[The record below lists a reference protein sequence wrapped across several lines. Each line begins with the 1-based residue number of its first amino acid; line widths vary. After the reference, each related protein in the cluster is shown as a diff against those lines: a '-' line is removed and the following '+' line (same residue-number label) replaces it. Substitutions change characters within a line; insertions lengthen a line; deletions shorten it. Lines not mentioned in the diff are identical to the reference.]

1 MVTLKLIIVVSF
13 DREFTTVE
21 PSKHLC
27 RLYNNNN
34 SSINNSSRK
43 IRNPKRT
50 FCLAKNAV
58 KNLSNWN
65 NWIFIDW
72 PTGRFRLWRICPTS
86 GNVTNARWLLQRSRV
101 EIRWVLYQSPLND
114 FLLGN
119 YSWSFE
125 DKIGSTFILVKDFFL
140 GFYLGVI
147 LPVETHRPGNT
158 GLIRVFKIS
167 SEILSPP
174 PP

>member
-1 MVTLKLIIVVSF
+1 MG
-13 DREFTTVE
+13 

-27 RLYNNNN
+27 RLCNNNN
-34 SSINNSSRK
+34 NFSSSSNSNNNSRK
-43 IRNPKRT
+43 IWNPKKT
-50 FCLAKNAV
+50 FCRAKNAG
-58 KNLSNWN
+58 KNLSNWSSS
-65 NWIFIDW
+65 IFIDW

-86 GNVTNARWLLQRSRV
+86 GNVTNARWLLRRSRV
-101 EIRWVLYQSPLND
+101 EIRWVLYQSPKLND

>member
-1 MVTLKLIIVVSF
+1 MLTVELIIVVVSF
-13 DREFTTVE
+13 NREFTTVG
-21 PSKHLC
+21 PSKHLY

-34 SSINNSSRK
+34 NNFSSSISNNNSRK

-50 FCLAKNAV
+50 FCLAKNAG

-101 EIRWVLYQSPLND
+101 EIRWVLYQSPLID

-147 LPVETHRPGNT
+147 LPVETQV
-158 GLIRVFKIS
+158 L
-167 SEILSPP
+167 
-174 PP
+174 